1 MGQRATACEDIF
13 MRAATHL
20 SLVLLACAQLALNAG
35 PAPAQTRT
43 IKIIVPS
50 TPGGGSDTIARI
62 LADYVS
68 RAYNQSMV
76 VENRPGASNT
86 IGTEAVARS
95 APDGNTL
102 VITTPEFVINA
113 HLRKLSYDPLTSFEP
128 ICNLVQSPQLI
139 VVNATSP
146 YRTLKDLLDAARTK
160 PGELT
165 MASAGPAS
173 SPHIAIE
180 TIKRATGVNINYIP
194 YQGTTPAVN
203 ALMGDHLTSVMSSY
217 PNVSELIRTGRLR
230 ALATTTA
237 KRIQSMPDLPTV
249 AEAAGIKDFDV
260 DIWFGVN
267 AAAKT
272 PRELT
277 AQLAAWF
284 TAALKMPEVKAKLD
298 VQGLFEVGTCGEDYA
313 AFLRKQY
320 DDYGRAIRDAN
331 IKVQ

>member
-1 MGQRATACEDIF
+1 MHRTLW
-13 MRAATHL
+13 RTLVPAAAAAALLL
-20 SLVLLACAQLALNAG
+20 SGSA
-35 PAPAQTRT
+35 APAQTTRT

-62 LADYVS
+62 LADHIS
-68 RAYNQSMV
+68 RAYGQAMV

-113 HLRKLSYDPLTSFEP
+113 HLRKLSYDPLKSFEP
-128 ICNLVQSPQLI
+128 VCYLVRSPQLI
-139 VVNATSP
+139 VVNGTSP
-146 YRTLKDLLDAARTK
+146 YRTLGDFLSAARAR

-180 TIKRATGVNINYIP
+180 TIKRVTGAGINYIP
-194 YQGTTPAVN
+194 YQGTTPAIN
-203 ALMGDHLTSVMSSY
+203 ALMGDHLTAVMASW
-217 PNVSELIRTGRLR
+217 PNVAELIRSRRLR

-237 KRIQSMPDLPTV
+237 QRIEALPDLPTV
-249 AEAAGIKDFDV
+249 SEAASIKDFDV
-260 DIWFGVN
+260 DIWFGANV
-267 AAAKT
+267 AANT
-272 PRELT
+272 PREPIS
-277 AQLAAWF
+277 QLANWF
-284 TAALKMPEVKAKLD
+284 TASLKVSEVKAKLD
-298 VQGLFEVGTCGEDYA
+298 AQGLFPVGSCGADYA

-320 DDYGRAIRDAN
+320 DDYGRAIREAN
-331 IKVQ
+331 IKGQ

>member
-1 MGQRATACEDIF
+1 
-13 MRAATHL
+13 MRCIAGSLIAVIALL
-20 SLVLLACAQLALNAG
+20 SI
-35 PAPAQTRT
+35 PPESSSAQTSRT
-43 IKIIVPS
+43 IKIVVPS
-50 TPGGGSDTIARI
+50 TPGGGSDTIGRI

-68 RAYNQSMV
+68 RAYNQPMI

-86 IGTEAVARS
+86 IGTEVVARS

-146 YRTLKDLLDAARTK
+146 YRSLKDLLDAARTK

-217 PNVSELIRTGRLR
+217 PNVSELIRSGKLR

-277 AQLAAWF
+277 SQLATWF
-284 TAALKMPEVKAKLD
+284 TAALKAPEVKAKLD
-298 VQGLFEVGTCGEDYA
+298 AQGLFEVGTCGEGYA

-331 IKVQ
+331 IKVQQ

>member
-1 MGQRATACEDIF
+1 
-13 MRAATHL
+13 MRAATRL
-20 SLVLLACAQLALNAG
+20 LLVLLACAQLALTAG
-35 PAPAQTRT
+35 PAPAQTRM

-217 PNVSELIRTGRLR
+217 PNVSELIRTGQLR

-277 AQLAAWF
+277 SQLATWF
-284 TAALKMPEVKAKLD
+284 TAALKAPEVKAKLD
-298 VQGLFEVGTCGEDYA
+298 VQGLFEVGACGEDYA

-331 IKVQ
+331 IKVQQQ

>member
-1 MGQRATACEDIF
+1 
-13 MRAATHL
+13 MRNLLRSLIAAA
-20 SLVLLACAQLALNAG
+20 VLLALPGGHAS
-35 PAPAQTRT
+35 AQTSRA

-62 LADYVS
+62 LADHIS
-68 RAYNQSMV
+68 RAYGQSMV

-86 IGTEAVARS
+86 IGTEVVARS

-128 ICNLVQSPQLI
+128 ICYLVQSPQLI
-139 VVNATSP
+139 VVNNTSP
-146 YRTLKDLLDAARTK
+146 YRTLNDLLAAARTK

-217 PNVSELIRTGRLR
+217 PNVSELIRTGRVR

-237 KRIQSMPDLPTV
+237 KRIASMPDLPTV
-249 AEAAGIKDFDV
+249 AEAAGIKDFNV

-277 AQLAAWF
+277 SQLAIWF
-284 TAALKMPEVKAKLD
+284 TASLKVPEVKAKLD
-298 VQGLFEVGTCGEDYA
+298 AQGLFAVGTCGEGYA

-320 DDYGRAIRDAN
+320 EDYGRAIREAN
-331 IKVQ
+331 IKTQ

>member
-1 MGQRATACEDIF
+1 
-13 MRAATHL
+13 MRCVVRSLIAAA
-20 SLVLLACAQLALNAG
+20 VLLAIQPDHAS
-35 PAPAQTRT
+35 AQTSRT

-62 LADYVS
+62 MADHIS
-68 RAYNQSMV
+68 RAYGQSMV

-86 IGTEAVARS
+86 IGTEVVARS

-128 ICNLVQSPQLI
+128 ICYLVQSPQLI
-139 VVNATSP
+139 VVNSTSP
-146 YRTLKDLLDAARTK
+146 YRTLNDLLDAARAK

-237 KRIQSMPDLPTV
+237 KRIESMPELPTV
-249 AEAAGIKDFDV
+249 ADAAGIKDFDV

-277 AQLAAWF
+277 SQLASWF
-284 TAALKMPEVKAKLD
+284 SASLKVPEVKAKLD
-298 VQGLFEVGTCGEDYA
+298 VQGLFEVGTCGEGYA

-320 DDYGRAIRDAN
+320 DDYGRAIREAN
-331 IKVQ
+331 IKTQ

>member
-1 MGQRATACEDIF
+1 
-13 MRAATHL
+13 MRCIVRCLIAVT
-20 SLVLLACAQLALNAG
+20 VLLSILPESAS
-35 PAPAQTRT
+35 AQTSRT
-43 IKIIVPS
+43 IKIVVPS
-50 TPGGGSDTIARI
+50 TPGGGSDTIGRI

-86 IGTEAVARS
+86 IGTEVVARS

-146 YRTLKDLLDAARTK
+146 YRSLKDLLDAARTK

-217 PNVSELIRTGRLR
+217 PNVSELIRSGKLR

-277 AQLAAWF
+277 SQLATWF
-284 TAALKMPEVKAKLD
+284 TAALKVPEVKAKLD
-298 VQGLFEVGTCGEDYA
+298 AQGLFEVGACGEDYA

-320 DDYGRAIRDAN
+320 DDYGRSIRDAN
-331 IKVQ
+331 IKPQ

>member
-1 MGQRATACEDIF
+1 
-13 MRAATHL
+13 MRGILGSSLIAVIALL
-20 SLVLLACAQLALNAG
+20 SIPPG
-35 PAPAQTRT
+35 SSSAQTSRT
-43 IKIIVPS
+43 IKIVVPS
-50 TPGGGSDTIARI
+50 TPGGGSDTIGRI

-68 RAYNQSMV
+68 RAYNQPMI

-86 IGTEAVARS
+86 IGTEVVARS

-146 YRTLKDLLDAARTK
+146 YRSLKDLLDAARTK

-217 PNVSELIRTGRLR
+217 PNVSELIRSGKLR

-237 KRIQSMPDLPTV
+237 KRIPSMPDLPTV

-277 AQLAAWF
+277 SQLATWF
-284 TAALKMPEVKAKLD
+284 TAALKAPEVKAKLD
-298 VQGLFEVGTCGEDYA
+298 AQGLFEVGTCGDAYA

-320 DDYGRAIRDAN
+320 DDYGRAIRDAH
-331 IKVQ
+331 IKTQ

>member
-1 MGQRATACEDIF
+1 
-13 MRAATHL
+13 MRGIAG
-20 SLVLLACAQLALNAG
+20 SLIAVTVLLSIL
-35 PAPAQTRT
+35 PDSSSAQTSRT
-43 IKIIVPS
+43 IKIVVPS
-50 TPGGGSDTIARI
+50 TPGGGSDTIGRI

-68 RAYNQSMV
+68 RAYNQPMI

-86 IGTEAVARS
+86 IGTEVVARS

-146 YRTLKDLLDAARTK
+146 YRTLKDLLDAARSK

-203 ALMGDHLTSVMSSY
+203 ALMGNHLTSVMASF
-217 PNVSELIRTGRLR
+217 PNVSELIRSGRLR

-237 KRIQSMPDLPTV
+237 KRIPSMPDLPTV

-277 AQLAAWF
+277 SQLANWF
-284 TAALKMPEVKAKLD
+284 TAALKAPEVKAKLD
-298 VQGLFEVGTCGEDYA
+298 AQGLFEVGACGADYA

-320 DDYGRAIRDAN
+320 DDYGRAIREAN
-331 IKVQ
+331 IKTQ

>member
-1 MGQRATACEDIF
+1 MRCIVRALIAVT
-13 MRAATHL
+13 
-20 SLVLLACAQLALNAG
+20 VLLTIPPDSAS
-35 PAPAQTRT
+35 AQTSRT

-50 TPGGGSDTIARI
+50 TPGGGSDTIGRI

-139 VVNATSP
+139 VVNAPSP

-277 AQLAAWF
+277 SQLATWF
-284 TAALKMPEVKAKLD
+284 TAALKAPDVKAKLD
-298 VQGLFEVGTCGEDYA
+298 VQGLFEVGTCGEAYA

-320 DDYGRAIRDAN
+320 DDYGRAIATPTSRRSKQAR
-331 IKVQ
+331 

>member
-1 MGQRATACEDIF
+1 
-13 MRAATHL
+13 MRCVVS
-20 SLVLLACAQLALNAG
+20 SLIAVTVLLSILPDSAS
-35 PAPAQTRT
+35 AQTSRT

-68 RAYNQSMV
+68 RTYNQSMV

-180 TIKRATGVNINYIP
+180 TIKRATGVNINYIT

-277 AQLAAWF
+277 SQLATWF
-284 TAALKMPEVKAKLD
+284 TAALKAPEVKAKLD
-298 VQGLFEVGTCGEDYA
+298 AQGLFEVGTCGEAYA

-320 DDYGRAIRDAN
+320 DDYGRAIREAN
-331 IKVQ
+331 IKTQ

>member
-1 MGQRATACEDIF
+1 
-13 MRAATHL
+13 MRAATRL
-20 SLVLLACAQLALNAG
+20 LLVLLACAQLALTAG
-35 PAPAQTRT
+35 PAPAQTRM

-139 VVNATSP
+139 VVNPTSP

-180 TIKRATGVNINYIP
+180 TIRRATGVNINYIP

-217 PNVSELIRTGRLR
+217 PNVSELIRTGQLR

-277 AQLAAWF
+277 SQLATWF
-284 TAALKMPEVKAKLD
+284 TAALKAPEVKAKLD
-298 VQGLFEVGTCGEDYA
+298 VQGLFEVGACGEAYA

-331 IKVQ
+331 IKVQQQ